1 MECGCPS
8 DYAEVFPESEAR
20 ENAARFRRR
29 GLRGISRAVVA
40 QLTDLG
46 IRSSSLL
53 EIGGGLGEIQ
63 VVMLESGLAD
73 SATNVDLATNW
84 ESEALALLKE
94 RGLQDRVTRVCGDFV
109 ELAPDIVKIDMSL
122 VRDAHQN
129 PVKRHV
135 IRALTEM
142 CKTMGLSVVAEG
154 IENREE
160 RDVVVALG
168 CDLLQGFHLGRPNAA
183 FLPPRT

>member
-1 MECGCPS
+1 MFMNLHPYELLDEALVS
-8 DYAEVFPESEAR
+8 D
-20 ENAARFRRR
+20 
-29 GLRGISRAVVA
+29 
-40 QLTDLG
+40 
-46 IRSSSLL
+46 
-53 EIGGGLGEIQ
+53 IGA
-63 VVMLESGLAD
+63 SGLAERIVLEITERA
-73 SATNVDLATNW
+73 SLAAVPDLPGRLRELRRLGCRIAIDDLGAGY
-84 ESEALALLKE
+84 S
-94 RGLQDRVTRVCGDFV
+94 GLSSFV